1 MITFSRLGKMA
12 LLYEQN
18 HCWDET
24 LLVFIFFAEKR
35 FSRDQKANFMRYL
48 SFQPKVVPAWRV
60 LNNRCRDPSQTGRVG
75 EGSYKHSTEFRYYD
89 QLDPDILSLVS
100 LYSLSVSHKLGL
112 RIIIH
117 HSFAHAVLVQEEN
130 VNYTV
135 NSVHLFQFL
144 EQVFYNRKFQCNRLH
159 VFKKKSVIWHVF
171 HSTLRI

>member
-1 MITFSRLGKMA
+1 MA

-60 LNNRCRDPSQTGRVG
+60 LNNRCRDPAQINGPGWERDHVNTPLSSDITTRI
-75 EGSYKHSTEFRYYD
+75 
-89 QLDPDILSLVS
+89 PILSLVS

-144 EQVFYNRKFQCNRLH
+144 EQVFYNRKFQYNRLH